1 MDKLSTNLGRSAGT
15 PLAFHYTF
23 LRNSFSTTALSPGQA
38 SASGNK
44 PSHHWVL
51 ECAKPV
57 GQTWLGT
64 FSWLPSSPPPLN
76 CRNISQRRYRR
87 LEQTGCEEV
96 LALGAWQEHEPGH
109 PGVWGLTAPSHSLE
123 PTDTSNMSFLSSC
136 LRRKC
141 SWITLTRGEER
152 RSCR

>member
-1 MDKLSTNLGRSAGT
+1 M
-15 PLAFHYTF
+15 
-23 LRNSFSTTALSPGQA
+23 
-38 SASGNK
+38 
-44 PSHHWVL
+44 
-51 ECAKPV
+51 

-152 RSCR
+152 REGAAGNTWISSVFFFLKLQKASPFLISCGLPQKQGKKRKSLSFPSPGEEMGAQRG